1 MPNMR
6 QLKEKLK
13 MEQRTSSAKGFVL
26 GLIAGGA
33 IGSITAL
40 LYAPKSGRELRK
52 DIGNKSREVIK
63 ETGEYVDSAKTK
75 AGEIIAESRQK
86 AESLINDAKIKAESI
101 TKGTEKLYTQSK
113 EFITDEAAKLKGAVR
128 AGVDSYN
135 EERKN
140 K

>member
-1 MPNMR
+1 MR

-13 MEQRTSSAKGFVL
+13 MEQRTTSAKGFVL
-26 GLIAGGA
+26 GLLAGGA

-52 DIGNKSREVIK
+52 DIGNKGREVIK
-63 ETGEYVDSAKTK
+63 ETSEYVDTAKTK

-86 AESLINDAKIKAESI
+86 AENLINEAKLKAGSI
-101 TKGTEKLYTQSK
+101 TKGTEKLYTQGK
-113 EFITDEAAKLKGAVR
+113 EFISDEAAKLKGAVR

>member
-1 MPNMR
+1 MR

-26 GLIAGGA
+26 GLLAGGA

-52 DIGNKSREVIK
+52 DIGNKGREVIK

-86 AESLINDAKIKAESI
+86 AENLINEAKLKAGSI
-101 TKGTEKLYTQSK
+101 TKGTEKLYTQGK
-113 EFITDEAAKLKGAVR
+113 EFITDEASKLKGAVR